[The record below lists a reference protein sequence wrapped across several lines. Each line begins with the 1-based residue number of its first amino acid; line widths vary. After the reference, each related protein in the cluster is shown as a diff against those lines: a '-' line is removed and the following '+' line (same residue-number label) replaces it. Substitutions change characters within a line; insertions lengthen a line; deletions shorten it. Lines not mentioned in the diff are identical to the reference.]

1 MLALGACATLGAAR
15 ADVITLWATSVPET
29 SSPASTTPWTNEGYA
44 ASAPTCNNCNT
55 TTPPVNAQTY
65 NFVCMRVTTEPLQ

>member
-29 SSPASTTPWTNEGYA
+29 SSPASTTPWTN
-44 ASAPTCNNCNT
+44 
-55 TTPPVNAQTY
+55 
-65 NFVCMRVTTEPLQ
+65 